1 MNWLDLIVIGSIGIG
16 LLLGFRR
23 GFIKSITGFIG
34 IGIAIWFGF
43 NFSNLLETYVAQ
55 YEIGNESVVRLISLI
70 LTIFLVYLRSEEHT
84 SELQSRGHIV
94 CRLLL

>member
-70 LTIFLVYLRSEEHT
+70 LTIT
-84 SELQSRGHIV
+84 
-94 CRLLL
+94 